1 MVAVEILLILL
12 GMIAVSVYVVSTV
25 MIYRCLEGRGEK
37 ISSFIWIRFFMI
49 SYANRYKNL
58 TKKETGKVGNLY
70 YIWLISINI
79 ALVCVVLLLV
89 I

>member
-1 MVAVEILLILL
+1 MVAVQILLILL
-12 GMIAVSVYVVSTV
+12 GIIAVAVYVVSTV

-37 ISSFIWIRFFMI
+37 VSFLWIRFFMI

-79 ALVCVVLLLV
+79 VLVCVILLLLF
-89 I
+89 